1 MLYNHWIIVV
11 IRLWQEEEVDH
22 RLQTIN
28 LSISSK
34 LFKIWMKNL
43 QKLLK
48 TVVQGE
54 VQILK
59 LKDTYLD
66 QVIPPKFS
74 KINMKWAVL

>member
-22 RLQTIN
+22 RLQTIS
-28 LSISSK
+28 LSILSK

-48 TVVQGE
+48 IVVQVG

-59 LKDTYLD
+59 PRDTYLD
-66 QVIPPKFS
+66 QVIPPKFN